1 MPVSL
6 AERLRGLIRRE
17 GPVTFH
23 DWMRAALYDPT
34 GGYYQRSDLERW
46 GREGDYRTSPERSEL
61 FAATFARYFAKL
73 YDELERPEEWAIVEF
88 GAGDGRFAAGIL
100 RTLSDRFP
108 HVFAATRYVVC
119 ELSEDAR
126 RRARE
131 RLTEF
136 GVRVE
141 FYSDFELVSA
151 SRGVFFSNELLDAF
165 PVHRVV
171 SKPDGLA
178 ELYVALDAQDNF
190 IWSSGPLSTERLADF
205 CRAHSLELADGQII
219 EINLA
224 IDDWIAQVAGK
235 LDEGFVITV
244 DYGEE
249 SGDLYDFA
257 RRPQGSLRGFWRH
270 GFVDDVLAQPGDYDL
285 TTTINWTQ
293 VRSAGERL
301 GFKVI
306 EFVNQDKFLLNAGL
320 LEELELKLNQ
330 TNSEAEKLRL
340 STSAREMIIPAGM
353 ASSFQVLVHKKHKR

>member
-6 AERLRGLIRRE
+6 AERLKDLIRRE

-73 YDELERPEEWAIVEF
+73 YDELLRPEEWAIVEC
-88 GAGDGRFAAGIL
+88 GAGDGRFASGVL
-100 RTLSDRFP
+100 RALSDRFP
-108 HVFAATRYVVC
+108 EVFAATRYVVY
-119 ELSEDAR
+119 ELSDDAL

-136 GVRVE
+136 GTRVE
-141 FYSDFELVSA
+141 FYPDFELVSVG
-151 SRGVFFSNELLDAF
+151 RGVYFSNELFDAF

-171 SKPDGLA
+171 SNRDGLA
-178 ELYVALDAQDNF
+178 ELYVALDAEDRF
-190 IWSSGPLSTERLADF
+190 VWSTGPLSSERLDEF
-205 CRAHSLELADGQII
+205 CHSHSLDLANGQII

-224 IDDWIAQVAGK
+224 IDDWMAQVAGK

-249 SGDLYDFA
+249 AHELYDFA
-257 RRPQGSLRGFWRH
+257 RRPHGSLRGFLRH
-270 GFVDDVLAQPGDYDL
+270 EFVDDVLAQPGEYDL

-293 VRSAGERL
+293 VMKAF
-301 GFKVI
+301 GFEVI
-306 EFVNQDKFLLNAGL
+306 EFASQDKFLLKEGL
-320 LEELELKLNQ
+320 LEELERMLENVQ
-330 TNSEAEKLRL
+330 TDAEKLTL
-340 STSAREMIIPAGM
+340 STSAREMILPGGM